1 MRISDWS
8 SDVCSSDL
16 DRQTFQNAPRQR
28 REPSAR
34 EARRIASLENRIEKI
49 DAELE
54 DAYDTEDEDKA
65 ATLEER
71 RDQVAGELQTIEEGL
86 RDYTPDVRAVAGA
99 IVTLDGNGR
108 SEEHTSELQS
118 LMRITYAVFCLKK

>member
-65 ATLEER
+65 ATMEER
-71 RDQVAGELQTIEEGL
+71 RDQVAGELQTSEEGL

-99 IVTLDGNGR
+99 IVPRVGKR
-108 SEEHTSELQS
+108 E
-118 LMRITYAVFCLKK
+118 AVRHRALFRAHEAQALGARQKS